1 MGWRLAAPPS
11 FAFVSF
17 EPAGRPTMKHSNS
30 FSTGFTRRL
39 LLSTFAALPTLIGPL
54 RATSAQAQADPLPSW
69 NDGPVKASIT
79 DFVARVTTQGS
90 PNFVPVEERIAT
102 FDNDGTLW
110 CEHPMYVQLAFALD
124 RVKALLPLHPEWKEK
139 QPFKAI
145 LEGDLKAVAESGER
159 GMVEVV
165 MATHAGMTT

>member
-1 MGWRLAAPPS
+1 MRSTSDRHRIDRRTLLAI
-11 FAFVSF
+11 
-17 EPAGRPTMKHSNS
+17 
-30 FSTGFTRRL
+30 L
-39 LLSTFAALPTLIGPL
+39 AALPALPAALMPGSVL
-54 RATSAQAQADPLPSW
+54 AQTPGGTLPSW
-69 NDGPVKASIT
+69 NEGPVKTSIT
-79 DFVARVTTQGS
+79 DFVAAVTTQGS
-90 PNFVPVEERIAT
+90 PAFVPADQRIAT

-159 GMVEVV
+159 G
-165 MATHAGMTT
+165 